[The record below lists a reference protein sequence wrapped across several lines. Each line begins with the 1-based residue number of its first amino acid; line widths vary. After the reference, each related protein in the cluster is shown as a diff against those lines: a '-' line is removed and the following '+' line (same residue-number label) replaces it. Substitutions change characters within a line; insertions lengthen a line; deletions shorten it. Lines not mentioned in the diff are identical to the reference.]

1 MAGNNS
7 QPGRSVLSKASEILS
22 LFEVHQRPLPLSFI
36 TEETGM
42 PSSSVHRLLQEL
54 CALGLLNRTPDN
66 RYQPGLRLWRIGES
80 VGFQLRSAAFPF
92 VQDLYTAAGQTT
104 HLAVRDGTEALYLM
118 RLYGTKRI
126 PRASATG
133 GRLPLHTTAV
143 GKAIL
148 AHESPETRD
157 SVLDTAN
164 LSTGFSGPNAR
175 IDRESIVAELHKV
188 RELGFATT
196 FEEQRVGTASI
207 AVPIFHTD
215 TVGGALG
222 IVVRADQ
229 RATLKKYLPALVK
242 TSQRIQKATAHT
254 PLESLVSKSSTYVEQ
269 FDF

>member
-7 QPGRSVLSKASEILS
+7 QPGRSVLSKASTILA
-22 LFEVHQRPLPLSFI
+22 LFEVHHRPLPLSFI
-36 TEETGM
+36 TEATGM
-42 PSSSVHRLLQEL
+42 PSSSVHRLLQEM
-54 CALGLLNRTPDN
+54 CQLGLLNRTPDN

-104 HLAVRDGTEALYLM
+104 HLAVRDGTQVLYLM

-126 PRASATG
+126 PKASATG
-133 GRLPLHTTAV
+133 GRLPIHTTAV

-148 AHESPETRD
+148 AHETPDMRD
-157 SVLDTAN
+157 SVLDATD

-175 IDRESIVAELHKV
+175 ADRQSILEELNQV
-188 RELGFATT
+188 REQGFATT

-222 IVVRADQ
+222 IVVQADQ
-229 RATLKKYLPALVK
+229 RATLKKFLPALIQ
-242 TSQRIQKATAHT
+242 TSQRIQNATAHA
-254 PLESLVSKSSTYVEQ
+254 PLESLVSKQNTYLEE